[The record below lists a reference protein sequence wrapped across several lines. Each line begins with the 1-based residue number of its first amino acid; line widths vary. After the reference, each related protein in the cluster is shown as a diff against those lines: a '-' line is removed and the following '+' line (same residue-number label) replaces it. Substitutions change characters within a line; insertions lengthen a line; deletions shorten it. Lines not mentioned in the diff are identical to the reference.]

1 MTQKEYSYGII
12 PVLRQDSRD
21 LFLLVRHKAGH
32 WSFPKGH
39 AEPGETEVQTA
50 RRELSEE
57 TGITACD
64 LVNDASFAETYSIPK
79 RGIEKTVKYFL
90 GFVKTAAVRIQPEEI
105 TEYAWSTYED
115 ALKRISFPEAQK
127 ILRSAHAF
135 LHPTQN

>member
-1 MTQKEYSYGII
+1 MTQKEFSYGII
-12 PVLRQDSRD
+12 PVLRQDGRD

-64 LVNDASFAETYSIPK
+64 LVNDAVFAETYPIPK
-79 RGIEKTVKYFL
+79 RSIEKTVKYFL

-105 TEYAWSTYED
+105 IEYAWSTYED
-115 ALKRISFPEAQK
+115 ALKHISFPEAQK

>member
-1 MTQKEYSYGII
+1 MTQKEFSYGII
-12 PVLRQDSRD
+12 PILRKDGRD

-50 RRELSEE
+50 RRELAEE
-57 TGITACD
+57 TGISVCD
-64 LVNDASFAETYSIPK
+64 LVDAAVFAETYSIPK
-79 RGIEKTVKYFL
+79 RDIQKTVKYFL
-90 GFVKTAAVRIQPEEI
+90 GFVKTQTVHIQPEEI

-135 LHPTQN
+135 LHPIQG